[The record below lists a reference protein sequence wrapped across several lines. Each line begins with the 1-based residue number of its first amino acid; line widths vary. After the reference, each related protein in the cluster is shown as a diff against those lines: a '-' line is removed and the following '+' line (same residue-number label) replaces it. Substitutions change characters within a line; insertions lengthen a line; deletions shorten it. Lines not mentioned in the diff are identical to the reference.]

1 MSCKLI
7 ILVRSDLNM
16 SKGKIVAQTA
26 HATVEATISSYSKTN
41 HFWKWRTNG
50 ETIIA
55 LKVQSREQLL
65 KLIKKAKKNNI
76 NNGYIIDKGLTE
88 VDAGTITVGFIGPDL
103 YSNIDKITGN
113 LKLL

>member
-1 MSCKLI
+1 MSYKLI
-7 ILVRSDLNM
+7 MLVRSDLNM

-26 HATVEATISSYSKTN
+26 HATVDATITSHSKTN
-41 HFWKWRTNG
+41 HFWKWRSDG

-55 LKVQSREQLL
+55 LKVQSEEQLL
-65 KLIKKAKKNNI
+65 KLIKKAKKTNI

-103 YSNIDKITGN
+103 SNNIDKITGN